1 MRLHA
6 TKLPR
11 AIRAIVLGTFLATAA
26 AGTTACGE
34 EENDVGE
41 ELEEAGDAIG
51 DGVEEA
57 GDAIE
62 DSAEDLAD

>member
-1 MRLHA
+1 MRLQA
-6 TKLPR
+6 TWLPR
-11 AIRAIVLGTFLATAA
+11 AVRAIFLGMFLATAA

-34 EENDVGE
+34 EENEVGE

-51 DGVEEA
+51 DSAEDA

-62 DSAEDLAD
+62 DSAEDVAD